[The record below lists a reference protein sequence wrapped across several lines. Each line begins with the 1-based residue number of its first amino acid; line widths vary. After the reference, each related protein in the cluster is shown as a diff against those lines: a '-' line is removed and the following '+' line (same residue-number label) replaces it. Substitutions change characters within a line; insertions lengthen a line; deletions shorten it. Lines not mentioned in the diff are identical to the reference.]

1 MDILVCVKRVP
12 DPSENE
18 IQLNRAGNDIEKDDL
33 VYSVNEWDN
42 YAVEEAIQIA
52 DKVDGSVTVISIG
65 SEEDEDILR
74 REMAMGAAN
83 GVLLSDDAF
92 ESYDGRKIAAILS
105 AYITKNKFDLILCGA
120 QSEEGAAQVGGML
133 AAFLDLPY
141 ASLVNL
147 IEVKDDQKLK
157 IGREIEGGNQEISDI
172 ELPCV
177 LSIQTGINEPRYV
190 SIRGIRKVASVEI
203 PTFSAADIG
212 FNDSGILVNKLE
224 YFQPELG
231 EGAEMLEGS
240 TEEMAEKLAELLKA
254 KGGIK

>member
-1 MDILVCVKRVP
+1 MDILVRVKRVP

-18 IQLNRAGNDIEKDDL
+18 IQLNRAGNDIDKADL

-42 YAVEEAIQIA
+42 YAVEEAIQIV
-52 DKVDGSVTVISIG
+52 DKVGGSVTVISIG
-65 SEEDEDILR
+65 TEEDEDILR
-74 REMAMGAAN
+74 REMAMGAGK

-92 ESYDGRKIAAILS
+92 ANHDGRKIAAILS
-105 AYITKNKFDLILCGA
+105 AYVAKNKFDLILCGA
-120 QSEEGAAQVGGML
+120 QTEEGAAQVGGML

-157 IGREIEGGNQEISDI
+157 IGREIEGGNQEISEI

-203 PTFSAADIG
+203 PTLSAADIG
-212 FNDSGILVNKLE
+212 LSDPGVRLEKLE

-231 EGAEMLEGS
+231 EGAEMLKGS